1 MIDFSTDVGKIYDN
15 DESYAFVESYV
26 KSIDFDFTDDT
37 LDSEFY
43 VSHPESLL
51 NIKNIFSQFFRYS
64 CIGTFS

>member
-1 MIDFSTDVGKIYDN
+1 MIDFSTDVGKIYEN

-43 VSHPESLL
+43 VSHP
-51 NIKNIFSQFFRYS
+51 
-64 CIGTFS
+64 